1 MQSELKRLSR
11 ARPSSSKDDRRR
23 SERFPIKLEARYK
36 IIGRPNISGI
46 GKTIN
51 MSGRGVLFTT
61 EYVLAERQS
70 IELAVCW
77 PAKLNDTIPL
87 QLVALGHVVR
97 AEETQAAITIEQ
109 YEFKTCS
116 SELFNGKAVR
126 FLGASRDRDPKQVA
140 IGSES
145 RTAKPYLTT

>member
-1 MQSELKRLSR
+1 MRSELKRSR
-11 ARPSSSKDDRRR
+11 ARHFTSKGDRRR

-36 IIGRPNISGI
+36 VIGRPNISGI

-51 MSGRGVLFTT
+51 ISGRGILFTT
-61 EYVLAERQS
+61 EYTLVERQG
-70 IELAVCW
+70 IELAVSW
-77 PAKLNDTIPL
+77 PAKLNDAIPL

-116 SELFNGKAVR
+116 SEFFNGKAVR
-126 FLGASRDRDPKQVA
+126 FLGASQ
-140 IGSES
+140 
-145 RTAKPYLTT
+145 